1 MTGFSIFRYLF
12 GKETDE
18 ELTAVF
24 LPHLWFKPISVQLR
38 QGPSAQGWAAM
49 GVLNPWMGWAWRSWM
64 RLVKAS
70 KAY

>member
-24 LPHLWFKPISVQLR
+24 LPHLWFKPISVQLGPQCPGLGCNGGPEPMDGVGLEIMDEAG
-38 QGPSAQGWAAM
+38 QGQ
-49 GVLNPWMGWAWRSWM
+49 
-64 RLVKAS
+64 
-70 KAY
+70 